1 MNHKKSRILSLFIAG
16 LLSLSACS
24 TTPYAERVANSWVG
38 HSEAELF
45 SSLGAPDSTANLSD
59 GGKVCTWKK
68 LWTDQYSSQH
78 IGRQNFTIN
87 ANGIVTSGTYQNMP
101 AAW

>member
-1 MNHKKSRILSLFIAG
+1 MNHKQSRILSVCVAA
-16 LLSLSACS
+16 LLGLSACS
-24 TTPYAERVANSWVG
+24 TTPYAGRVANYWVG
-38 HSEAELF
+38 HSEAELL
-45 SSLGAPDSTANLSD
+45 SSLGAPDSTANLPD
-59 GGKVCTWKK
+59 GSKVCTWKK
-68 LWTDQYSSQH
+68 LWTDFYSSQQ